1 MHDVTGCLPNHAYK
15 DDKDDLYPWLQVI
28 KIRVHTIREVL
39 ENLQGLDINSLNEV
53 RVYVND
59 IHSRDTINV
68 KKNNTEISLQ
78 TSEENGNKY
87 DMMENQ
93 IHNVSTHNKSAFLNH

>member
-1 MHDVTGCLPNHAYK
+1 VHDVTGCLPNHAYK
-15 DDKDDLYPWLQVI
+15 DDKDDLYPWLKVI
-28 KIRVHTIREVL
+28 KIGVHTISEVL

-59 IHSRDTINV
+59 IHSRDTINA

-78 TSEENGNKY
+78 TSEDNGNKY
-87 DMMENQ
+87 DVMENQ
-93 IHNVSTHNKSAFLNH
+93 IHNVSTHNKSLHS